1 MKRKMII
8 KKLSVLTLGTIF
20 TSNILLPSTLI
31 YAFPTEGINHNIEKE
46 EKKEIKESNYSQIGG
61 VENFTQNENDVL
73 LDLSTGEKIR
83 ISFLKEDVL
92 RIYMDPTG

>member
-31 YAFPTEGINHNIEKE
+31 YAFPTEGINHN
-46 EKKEIKESNYSQIGG
+46 G
-61 VENFTQNENDVL
+61 FVL
-73 LDLSTGEKIR
+73 INC
-83 ISFLKEDVL
+83 
-92 RIYMDPTG
+92 